1 MKMHVNK
8 KLFYKRGFT
17 LIELLIVIAII
28 GIILAIS
35 AFGLT
40 GARES
45 SRDAKRKAD
54 LETIRGGLELYRS
67 DCNSY
72 PATLPSPGNPLIGT
86 SGTGA
91 CLTTNKYIEA
101 MPGDPITGSRLYAY
115 LPSGSP
121 SSSYTLCAALEG
133 TTIAVTGCGSCGFNM
148 TCSYKVTNP

>member
-1 MKMHVNK
+1 MPISKAGNSLQK
-8 KLFYKRGFT
+8 NTGNFKFSLKRIIKDNRGFT

-54 LETIRGGLELYRS
+54 LETIRGGLELYKS

-86 SGTGA
+86 SDTGS
-91 CLTTNKYIEA
+91 CLTTDIYIEV
-101 MPGDPITGSRLYAY
+101 M
-115 LPSGSP
+115 SGFFFQAEDGIRDK
-121 SSSYTLCAALEG
+121 L
-133 TTIAVTGCGSCGFNM
+133 VTGVQ
-148 TCSYKVTNP
+148 TCALPILTYDL